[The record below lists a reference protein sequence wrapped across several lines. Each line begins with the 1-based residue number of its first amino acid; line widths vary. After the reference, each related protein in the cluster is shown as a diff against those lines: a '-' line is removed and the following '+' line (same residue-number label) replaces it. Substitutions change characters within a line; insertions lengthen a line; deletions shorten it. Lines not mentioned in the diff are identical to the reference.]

1 MSGADDGRIRCG
13 GLMERRDVCLV
24 EVLGFG
30 RAPGQARGILARFG
44 RAGVSLSYL
53 SIGHGAAGEKN
64 MSFCVRAADAD
75 RWRPLLATIGA
86 EYGPDRVEAREDAV
100 ILTLYGPHFLE
111 RHSLAAE
118 VFAVVC
124 GDGIDTLAVCSSV
137 NSISL
142 VLGAADRDRT
152 VACLK
157 RRFAWPD

>member
-1 MSGADDGRIRCG
+1 MSGERISCG
-13 GLMERRDVCLV
+13 GLLERGDVSLI
-24 EVLGFG
+24 EILGFG
-30 RAPGQARGILARFG
+30 RGEGQARGILARFG
-44 RAGVSLSYL
+44 KAGVSLTYL
-53 SIGHGAAGEKN
+53 SIGHGAADEKN
-64 MSFCVRAADAD
+64 MSFCVATDEQD
-75 RWRPLLATIGA
+75 RWRPLLDDIRTA
-86 EYGPDRVEAREDAV
+86 YKPDRVQAHEPAV

-142 VLGAADRDRT
+142 VVRAADRDRT
-152 VACLK
+152 EESLR